1 MIWQNNPVSFLQALG
16 ILFIG
21 LKLTGHVTW
30 DWWWVL
36 SPLWFRMVGIILFWL
51 IIDSMMKKWKANK
64 INILE
69 EIAKEVEKT
78 ETRH

>member
-21 LKLTGHVTW
+21 LKLTGHITW

-51 IIDSMMKKWKANK
+51 IIDSMMKKWKVKQAEILQNMAN
-64 INILE
+64 E
-69 EIAKEVEKT
+69 S
-78 ETRH
+78 ETKH